1 MTEEFKLKKL
11 DNQLLDGVNRQYEG
25 FFDLTNWNTLGK
37 LINYN
42 LTDAGNAERF
52 RDVVGKNF
60 WYVPERGWFY
70 YDGVRYILAPE
81 KADLAMIAI
90 TRGII
95 EASLLYFSNDAKNDQ
110 MQKIIKWALSSE
122 SISKINGAL
131 EIAKS
136 MLTKH
141 YAEFDKD
148 PFLLCVENGVIDLR
162 VGGEGF
168 RKSRPEDLLH
178 KCTHVKFDLSA
189 ECPRWLQFL
198 DEIFK
203 RDKDLITFIQKAIGY
218 TLTGLTSAQCFF
230 ILYGTGANGKS
241 VFLTILQL
249 LLGEFAI
256 STSMDTFKDRY
267 QNNAQI
273 PNDLA
278 ALCGKRFVKSTELKE
293 GSRLNE
299 ERIKALTGDE
309 AIQARFLHKEFFD
322 FYPEF
327 KIWIGVNHKPVI
339 KGTDEAIWRRPK
351 LIPFEAYFPPENRD
365 ENLLDTLKSEL
376 PGILLWAIDG
386 CHIWQQE
393 GRLILPE
400 KVEKATSE
408 YREESDSIG
417 EFLRECTIQREGVKV
432 KAGDLWEAYK
442 KWCGGESDMHQN
454 SFGRKIREKGF
465 TKKSSMGHPYYHN
478 IALVEAFY

>member
-1 MTEEFKLKKL
+1 MDENLRLTKR
-11 DNQLLDGVNRQYEG
+11 DNQLLDGVNNQYDG
-25 FFDLTNWNTLGK
+25 FVDIANWNNIEK
-37 LINYN
+37 LVNYN

-52 RDVVGKNF
+52 RDIAGKNF
-60 WYVPERGWFY
+60 WWVPERGWFY
-70 YDGVRYILAPE
+70 YDGVKWVLSPE
-81 KADLAMIAI
+81 KVELAMIAI
-90 TRGII
+90 TRGIM
-95 EASLLYFSNDAKNDQ
+95 EAALLYFSTSKRDEQ
-110 MQKIIKWALSSE
+110 MQKVIKHALSSE
-122 SISKINGAL
+122 SNSRIKGAL
-131 EIAKS
+131 EIAKA

-141 YAEFDKD
+141 YTEFDKNQL
-148 PFLLCVENGVIDLR
+148 LLCLENGVFDLR

-178 KCTHVKFDLSA
+178 KCTHVKFDPLA

-198 DEIFK
+198 NEIFMDDEK
-203 RDKDLITFIQKAIGY
+203 LILFIQKAIGY

-256 STSMDTFKDRY
+256 STSMDTFKDRH

-299 ERIKALTGDE
+299 ERIKTLTGDE
-309 AIQARFLHKEFFD
+309 SIQARFLHKEFFD
-322 FYPEF
+322 FFPEF

-339 KGTDEAIWRRPK
+339 KGTDEAVWRRPK
-351 LIPFEAYFPPENRD
+351 LIPFEAYFPPEKRD
-365 ENLLDTLKSEL
+365 ENLLNTLKSEL

-386 CHIWQQE
+386 CYMWQQE
-393 GRLILPE
+393 GLKLPE
-400 KVEKATSE
+400 KVKKATDG
-408 YREESDSIG
+408 YREESDIIG
-417 EFLRECTIQREGVKV
+417 EFLSECTIQGDGKKV
-432 KAGDLWEAYK
+432 KAGDLWEAYE
-442 KWCGGESDMHQN
+442 KWCGGKSDIKQTT
-454 SFGRKIREKGF
+454 FGLKIREKGF
-465 TKKSSMGHPYYHN
+465 TKKSSMGYPYYHG
-478 IALVEAFY
+478 IGLVDSW

>member
-1 MTEEFKLKKL
+1 MMSEGIRLSKT
-11 DNQLLDGVNRQYEG
+11 DNQLLDGVNNQYDG
-25 FFDLTNWNTLGK
+25 FVDIANWNNIEK
-37 LINYN
+37 LVNYN

-52 RDVVGKNF
+52 RDIAGKNF
-60 WYVPERGWFY
+60 WWVPERGWFY
-70 YDGVRYILAPE
+70 YDGVKWVLSPE
-81 KADLAMIAI
+81 QVELAMIAI
-90 TRGII
+90 TRGIM
-95 EASLLYFSNDAKNDQ
+95 EAALLYFSTSKRDEQ
-110 MQKIIKWALSSE
+110 MQKVIKHALSSE
-122 SISKINGAL
+122 SNSRIKGAL
-131 EIAKS
+131 EIAKA

-141 YAEFDKD
+141 YTEFDKNQL
-148 PFLLCVENGVIDLR
+148 LLCLENGVFDLR

-178 KCTHVKFDLSA
+178 KCTHVKFDPLA

-198 DEIFK
+198 NEIFMDDEK
-203 RDKDLITFIQKAIGY
+203 LILFIQKAIGY

-256 STSMDTFKDRY
+256 STSMDTFKDRH

-299 ERIKALTGDE
+299 ERIKTLTGDE
-309 AIQARFLHKEFFD
+309 SIQARFLHKEFFD
-322 FYPEF
+322 FFPEF

-339 KGTDEAIWRRPK
+339 KGTDEAVWRRPK
-351 LIPFEAYFPPENRD
+351 LIPFEAYFPPEKRD
-365 ENLLDTLKSEL
+365 ENLLNILKSEL

-386 CHIWQQE
+386 CYMWQQE
-393 GRLILPE
+393 GLKLPE

-408 YREESDSIG
+408 YREESDVIG
-417 EFLRECTIQREGVKV
+417 EFLKECTITGEFKKV
-432 KAGDLWEAYK
+432 KSSDLYAAYE
-442 KWCGGESDMHQN
+442 KWCGGEADIYKKP
-454 SFGRKIREKGF
+454 FGLKITERGFIRKYSNGY
-465 TKKSSMGHPYYHN
+465 PYYLGIGLLN
-478 IALVEAFY
+478 NNE